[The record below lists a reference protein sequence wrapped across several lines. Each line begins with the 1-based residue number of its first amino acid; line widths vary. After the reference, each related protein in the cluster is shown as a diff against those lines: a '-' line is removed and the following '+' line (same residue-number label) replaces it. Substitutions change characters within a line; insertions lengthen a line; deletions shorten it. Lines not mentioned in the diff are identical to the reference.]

1 MLEHRW
7 GKRRQV
13 SLDVV
18 VRGHNGLTLHGKVR
32 DVSSEGMFIQLA
44 SQAVPANMIVE
55 IELSPHSSLRS
66 WVAHVGDEGIGVMF
80 LSAGGSEKELLEQLL
95 SEKSVS

>member
-18 VRGHNGLTLHGKVR
+18 VRGRNGLNLHGRAR
-32 DVSSEGMFIQLA
+32 DVSTEGMFIQLA
-44 SQAVPANMIVE
+44 AQAISTSTVVE
-55 IELSPHSSLRS
+55 IELSPHDSLHS
-66 WVAHVGDEGIGVMF
+66 WVVHAGNEGIGVMF
-80 LSAGGSEKELLEQLL
+80 LSTGDSEKALLEQLL
-95 SEKSVS
+95 SGRSIN